1 MKLFFFL
8 SSLMFMTFCEGL
20 PVAVAPPSTTTP
32 PAVSG
37 KLVEKY
43 IDDIARSISVEHENA
58 LKLVKNQQVI
68 SLGKKQKLDVLT
80 GEFQSLSAKLSNITA
95 TYNEYRD
102 ERNTALND
110 YSRFMARFKKV
121 ELMINKSK
129 TDYEN
134 EMRFLND
141 IKSYIK
147 RVQGVRCK

>member
-1 MKLFFFL
+1 
-8 SSLMFMTFCEGL
+8 MFMTFCEGL

-43 IDDIARSISVEHENA
+43 IDDIARSISIEHENA
-58 LKLVKNQQVI
+58 LKLVKNQQDI

-95 TYNEYRD
+95 TYNEYKNQ
-102 ERNTALND
+102 RNTALVD
-110 YSRFMARFKKV
+110 YDKFMENFKKV
-121 ELMINKSK
+121 EVLIKKSK

-141 IKSYIK
+141 IKAYIR
-147 RVQGVRCK
+147 RVQSVKC

>member
-1 MKLFFFL
+1 MKLFLFL

-43 IDDIARSISVEHENA
+43 IDDIARSISIEHENA
-58 LKLVKNQQVI
+58 LKLVKNQQDI

-95 TYNEYRD
+95 TYNEYKNQ
-102 ERNTALND
+102 RNTALVD
-110 YSRFMARFKKV
+110 YDKFMENFKKV
-121 ELMINKSK
+121 EVLIKKSK

-141 IKSYIK
+141 IKAYIR
-147 RVQGVRCK
+147 RVQSVKC

>member
-1 MKLFFFL
+1 
-8 SSLMFMTFCEGL
+8 MFMTFCEGL

-43 IDDIARSISVEHENA
+43 IDDIARSISIEHENA

-68 SLGKKQKLDVLT
+68 SLGKKQKLDVLS

-95 TYNEYRD
+95 TYNEYKNQ
-102 ERNTALND
+102 RNTALVD
-110 YSRFMARFKKV
+110 YNRFMANFKKV
-121 ELMINKSK
+121 EVLIKKSK

-134 EMRFLND
+134 EMRFLDD
-141 IKSYIK
+141 IKAYIR
-147 RVQGVRCK
+147 RVQSVKC

>member
-1 MKLFFFL
+1 
-8 SSLMFMTFCEGL
+8 MFMTFCEGL

-43 IDDIARSISVEHENA
+43 IDDIARSISIEHENA

-68 SLGKKQKLDVLT
+68 SLGKKQKLDVLS

-95 TYNEYRD
+95 TYNEYKNQ
-102 ERNTALND
+102 RNTALVD
-110 YSRFMARFKKV
+110 YNRFMENFKKV
-121 ELMINKSK
+121 EVLIKKSK

-141 IKSYIK
+141 IKAYIR
-147 RVQGVRCK
+147 RVQSVKC

>member
-1 MKLFFFL
+1 MKLFLFL

-43 IDDIARSISVEHENA
+43 IDDIARSISIEHENA

-68 SLGKKQKLDVLT
+68 SLGKKQKLDVLS

-95 TYNEYRD
+95 TYNEYKNQ
-102 ERNTALND
+102 RNTALVD
-110 YSRFMARFKKV
+110 YNRFMANFKKV
-121 ELMINKSK
+121 EVLIKKSK

-134 EMRFLND
+134 EMRFLDD
-141 IKSYIK
+141 IKAYI
-147 RVQGVRCK
+147 RSVQSVKC

>member
-1 MKLFFFL
+1 MKLFLFL

-43 IDDIARSISVEHENA
+43 IDDIARSISIEHENA

-68 SLGKKQKLDVLT
+68 SLGKKQKLDVLS

-95 TYNEYRD
+95 TYNEYKNQ
-102 ERNTALND
+102 RNTALVD
-110 YSRFMARFKKV
+110 YNRFMANFKKV
-121 ELMINKSK
+121 EVLIKKSK

-134 EMRFLND
+134 EMRFLDD
-141 IKSYIK
+141 IKAYIR
-147 RVQGVRCK
+147 RVQSVKC

>member
-1 MKLFFFL
+1 
-8 SSLMFMTFCEGL
+8 MTFCEGL

-43 IDDIARSISVEHENA
+43 IDDIARSISIEHENA

-68 SLGKKQKLDVLT
+68 SLGKKQKLDVLS

-95 TYNEYRD
+95 TYNEYKNQ
-102 ERNTALND
+102 RNTALVD
-110 YSRFMARFKKV
+110 YNRFMENFKKV
-121 ELMINKSK
+121 EVLIKKSK

-141 IKSYIK
+141 IKAYIR
-147 RVQGVRCK
+147 RVQSVKC